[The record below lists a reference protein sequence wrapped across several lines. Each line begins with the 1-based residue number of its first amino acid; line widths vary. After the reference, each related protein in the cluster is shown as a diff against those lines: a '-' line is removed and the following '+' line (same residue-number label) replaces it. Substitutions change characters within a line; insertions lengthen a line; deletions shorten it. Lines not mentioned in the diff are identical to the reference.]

1 MGTITGIFHGGI
13 TVSDMDRSLEFY
25 RDGLGL
31 EVEFD
36 TIIDGPYLPVV
47 LDLQFSHIRA
57 VYLRLPGG
65 VFLELLEYHGI
76 ERLSAAS
83 RPCDYGAGHVCLYV
97 EGIDDI
103 VAGLAR
109 AWLRCPLSGP
119 CRHHGRSQPGRPQHL
134 PARPRRLS
142 RGALPE
148 ATGLACGRLPAWRR
162 DDSTCDLT
170 RGRRAVYSR
179 SRRGLQ
185 IVSRNATTTRLV
197 ADFAARGRGGSLC

>member
-103 VAGLAR
+103 VAGLAQR
-109 AWLRCPLSGP
+109 GFGARSAGP
-119 CRHHGRSQPGRPQHL
+119 VDITAGPNQGARSIYLLDPDGYPVELFQKRP
-134 PARPRRLS
+134 A
-142 RGALPE
+142 
-148 ATGLACGRLPAWRR
+148 
-162 DDSTCDLT
+162 
-170 RGRRAVYSR
+170 
-179 SRRGLQ
+179 
-185 IVSRNATTTRLV
+185 
-197 ADFAARGRGGSLC
+197 